1 MKQWEEKKKIKEDT
15 IRELKKPMLNTF
27 GPIDNQDIVE
37 MQIDLK
43 KQKKEKIKIELQE
56 QILKTQEERNKNLKN
71 EFEKDKKMVLDTLD
85 EEVEIKE
92 KNKQYKLFTHER
104 NQKVWNFQ
112 KQQKN

>member
-37 MQIDLK
+37 MQTDLK

-56 QILKTQEERNKNLKN
+56 
-71 EFEKDKKMVLDTLD
+71 
-85 EEVEIKE
+85 
-92 KNKQYKLFTHER
+92 
-104 NQKVWNFQ
+104 
-112 KQQKN
+112 

>member
-1 MKQWEEKKKIKEDT
+1 
-15 IRELKKPMLNTF
+15 
-27 GPIDNQDIVE
+27 
-37 MQIDLK
+37 
-43 KQKKEKIKIELQE
+43 
-56 QILKTQEERNKNLKN
+56 
-71 EFEKDKKMVLDTLD
+71 MVLDTLD